1 MSISR
6 VIAMSKKAYEKSFQY
21 VAADDHDLGY
31 FISYN
36 LRVLEISFKQLQ
48 EYIKRKQEDK
58 VAANI
63 FLQIGGINERQAQIL
78 KMFMDNPKQ
87 AITVRDL
94 QDKFLISPTTAKSDI
109 RGLLQKGL
117 LAEISYNKV
126 KRGYIKG
133 DQFDNLVDNIESS
146 H

>member
-6 VIAMSKKAYEKSFQY
+6 VIAKSKKTYEKSFQY
-21 VAADDHDLGY
+21 VAADDRDLGY

-36 LRVLEISFKQLQ
+36 LKVLETSFIQLQ
-48 EYIKRKQEDK
+48 DYIKRKQEEK

-63 FLQIGGINERQAQIL
+63 FLQIGDINERQAQIL
-78 KMFMDNPKQ
+78 KMFMDNPKG

-94 QDKFLISPTTAKSDI
+94 QDKFMISPTTAKNDI
-109 RGLLQKGL
+109 LGLLQRGL
-117 LAEISYNKV
+117 LAEVSYNKV

-133 DQFDNLVDNIESS
+133 DQFDNLVNELEL
-146 H
+146 

>member
-6 VIAMSKKAYEKSFQY
+6 VIAKSKKSYEKAFQY

-36 LRVLEISFKQLQ
+36 LRVLEQAFKQLQ
-48 EYIKRKQEDK
+48 EYIKRKQEEK

-63 FLQIGGINERQAQIL
+63 FLQIGEINERQAQIL
-78 KMFMDNPKQ
+78 KMFMDNPKE

-94 QDKFLISPTTAKSDI
+94 QDKFMISPTTAKNDI
-109 RGLLQKGL
+109 LGLLQRGLLT
-117 LAEISYNKV
+117 EVSYNKV

-133 DQFDNLVDNIESS
+133 DHFDDLVNQLEL
-146 H
+146 